1 MRKQNL
7 TIQDKFKEAYKQA
20 VEEALS
26 ILGKNISVV
35 INSYILEKYS
45 IRLTDTGD
53 NPKVL
58 SDALEAVI
66 DGGSRIVQRGI
77 LRLLYNRIGLDGPF
91 LCMVESTTAIIS
103 VISMIII
110 SLSSIAA
117 RICITTITTMSS
129 VAAVMPITGSWLIS
143 VIWTFLSSKECN
155 SHLLIKPPYWLFC
168 LPQNSMKVVNPILRH

>member
-7 TIQDKFKEAYKQA
+7 TNVQDKFKEAYKQA
-20 VEEALS
+20 VEEALW

-66 DGGSRIVQRGI
+66 DGGSRIVQRRI
-77 LRLLYNRIGLDGPF
+77 LRLLYDRIGVELPF
-91 LCMVESTTAIIS
+91 AMTTNFEDKILKAK
-103 VISMIII
+103 
-110 SLSSIAA
+110 
-117 RICITTITTMSS
+117 
-129 VAAVMPITGSWLIS
+129 
-143 VIWTFLSSKECN
+143 KEYE
-155 SHLLIKPPYWLFC
+155 KAFC
-168 LPQNSMKVVNPILRH
+168 ETV